1 MGVSSDF
8 AAAVATKSTR
18 SGCRPCRTR
27 RSAAIA
33 RRRSEMQKL
42 TSILA
47 VLDRQAT
54 AGRVLRKAVEIARHF
69 AAQLELLA
77 IEPVTS
83 GKLIS
88 QCTALGYPHIAVRT
102 VSRLGRRLD
111 DVVL

>member
-1 MGVSSDF
+1 
-8 AAAVATKSTR
+8 
-18 SGCRPCRTR
+18 
-27 RSAAIA
+27 
-33 RRRSEMQKL
+33 
-42 TSILA
+42 
-47 VLDRQAT
+47 
-54 AGRVLRKAVEIARHF
+54 HF

-111 DVVL
+111 DVVLEYIGRCNPDLVIKARAGAHPVRPTTLTPNDWNLAQSCTVPLMLVGGRSWAKSPRFAAA